1 MDKHTKRKD
10 ENAGSDD
17 NPERFKR
24 IKQSLHLSKN
34 KKVLFLKRLLALICK
49 KLLKGIGIIFLT

>member
-10 ENAGSDD
+10 ENAASDD

-34 KKVLFLKRLLALICK
+34 KKVLILIRLLALTCK
-49 KLLKGIGIIFLT
+49 KHLKGIGIIFLT